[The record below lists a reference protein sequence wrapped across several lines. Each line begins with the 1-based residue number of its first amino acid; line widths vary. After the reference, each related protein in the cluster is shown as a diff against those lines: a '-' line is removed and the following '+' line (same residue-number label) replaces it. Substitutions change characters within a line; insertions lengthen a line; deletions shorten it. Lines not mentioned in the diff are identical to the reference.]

1 MKAFFSDIS
10 STKLSNSL
18 LLLIAIMVIGSLLAW
33 HKTHIDYLLAAPLGL
48 VLVAQLLY
56 NYRILFYA
64 LICAIPCSMHLELGA
79 FSIDTSE
86 PLMLLMTFIF
96 LLNLLAGKQ
105 FSLTEK
111 LQPLHIF
118 VFLLLFW
125 VMITTVTSEIQ
136 VRSLKFF
143 LAKIWYIAS
152 FVFIADKVV
161 EKPKHFNIIFWC
173 FLIPLT
179 IGSFITTIIH
189 GLDYNFS
196 FDGGFAAPYY
206 IFTNHVIYG
215 AILVLF
221 LPYIWFVREQYS
233 LGSIPRLL
241 INICFGVIL
250 VGVVLSYGR
259 LAWLCAVL
267 LPIIVFLIKQK
278 WLDKLI
284 YVGVFVL
291 ILGIT
296 YLVKDN
302 NFYKFAPDYS
312 KTIFHEGDF
321 DAHLSA
327 TFSGTD
333 MSGVER
339 FYRWAAAKNMVAAR
353 PLFGFGPSTFNKV
366 YKQYAEDAFRT
377 YVSDNPEQSTT
388 HNYLLMTCSEQGFI
402 GLFIFAAM
410 ILFMTIR
417 GFKTYHACQNPLHR
431 NIALTVTLSLIMILL
446 QSTLNELIEVDK
458 VGTMFWFNMMMIH
471 KVEKWE
477 GLS

>member
-1 MKAFFSDIS
+1 MKQLLTNTYSQKFTI
-10 STKLSNSL
+10 SL
-18 LLLIAIMVIGSLLAW
+18 LLLIAITVIGSLYAW

-48 VLVAQLLY
+48 ILVAQLIY
-56 NYRILFYA
+56 NYRVLFYA
-64 LICAIPCSMHLELGA
+64 LILGIPCSMHLELGS

-86 PLMLLMTFIF
+86 PLMLIMTFVF
-96 LLNLLAGKQ
+96 LLNILSGKQ
-105 FSLTEK
+105 FSLKEK
-111 LQPLHIF
+111 IYPLHVFI
-118 VFLLLFW
+118 FLLIFW
-125 VMITTVTSEIQ
+125 VLITTVTSEIQ
-136 VRSLKFF
+136 IRSLKFF
-143 LAKIWYIAS
+143 LAKIWYIAT
-152 FVFIADKVV
+152 FVFIADKIV
-161 EKPKHFNIIFWC
+161 EKIEHFKIIFWC

-189 GLDYNFS
+189 GLNYNFS
-196 FDGGFAAPYY
+196 FEGGFAAPYY

-221 LPYIWFVREQYS
+221 LPYVWYARDWYEIGS
-233 LGSIPRLL
+233 LYRLI
-241 INICFGVIL
+241 INICLGIIL

-259 LAWLCAVL
+259 LAWLSAVI
-267 LPIIVFLIKQK
+267 LPILVFIIRQK

-284 YVGVFVL
+284 YVAVFVL
-291 ILGIT
+291 VLGIS

-302 NFYKFAPDYS
+302 NFYKFAPDFK

-339 FYRWAAAKNMVAAR
+339 FYRWAAAKNMIAAR
-353 PLFGFGPSTFNKV
+353 PVFGFGPSTFNKI
-366 YKQYAEDAFRT
+366 YKQYTEDAFRT

-402 GLFIFAAM
+402 GLFIFASL
-410 ILFMTIR
+410 IIFMTIR
-417 GFKTYHACQNPLHR
+417 GFKTYHLCKKPENKRIVLM
-431 NIALTVTLSLIMILL
+431 VTLSLMIIIL
-446 QSTLNELIEVDK
+446 QSAINELIEVDK
-458 VGTMFWFNMMMIH
+458 VGTIFWFNMMMIH

-477 GLS
+477 ES

>member
-1 MKAFFSDIS
+1 MA
-10 STKLSNSL
+10 
-18 LLLIAIMVIGSLLAW
+18 AVVVGSLFAW

-48 VLVAQLLY
+48 VFVGQLIY

-64 LICAIPCSMHLELGA
+64 LILAIPCSMHLELGS

-96 LLNLLAGKQ
+96 LLNLAAGKQ
-105 FSLTEK
+105 FSRNEK
-111 LQPLHIF
+111 IYPLHIF
-118 VFLLLFW
+118 IFLLIFW
-125 VMITTVTSEIQ
+125 VLITTVTSELQI
-136 VRSLKFF
+136 RSLKFF

-152 FVFIADKVV
+152 FVFIADKIV
-161 EKPKHFNIIFWC
+161 EKPQHFTVIFWC

-179 IGSFITTIIH
+179 CGSFITTIIH
-189 GLDYNFS
+189 GVNYGFS
-196 FDGGFAAPYY
+196 FEGGFAAPYY

-221 LPYIWFVREQYS
+221 LPYIWYQRENYA
-233 LGSIPRLL
+233 LGSIPRLI
-241 INICFGVIL
+241 INLCFGINL
-250 VGVVLSYGR
+250 VGVLLSYGR
-259 LAWLCAVL
+259 LAWLCAVV
-267 LPIIVFLIKQK
+267 LPIIVFIIKRK
-278 WLDKLI
+278 WLDKLM
-284 YVGVFVL
+284 YVGVFFL
-291 ILGIT
+291 TLGVS

-302 NFYKFAPDYS
+302 NFYKFAPDFT

-339 FYRWAAAKNMVAAR
+339 FYRWAAAKNMIAER
-353 PLFGFGPSTFNKV
+353 PVFGFGPSTFNKV

-388 HNYLLMTCSEQGFI
+388 HNYLLMTCSEQGFM

-410 ILFMTIR
+410 ILYMAIR
-417 GFKTYHACQNPLHR
+417 GFKVYHACKDPENKR
-431 NIALTVTLSLIMILL
+431 IALIVTLSLLMIIL
-446 QSTLNELIEVDK
+446 QSALNELIEVDK
-458 VGTMFWFNMMMIH
+458 VGAMFWFNMMMIH

-477 GLS
+477 EVAFLPQ